1 MISVIMHHQSWFTG
15 TFNITKITQI
25 FLTQH
30 MFAVNVSLYVA
41 QSDRFVI
48 TKITLP
54 ASKIFTVQIFIEKN
68 LVKRDRANFSFLM
81 VHLCLR
87 CRCIVRACLLGQM
100 VEQ

>member
-1 MISVIMHHQSWFTG
+1 MISVIVHHQSWFTG
-15 TFNITKITQI
+15 TFNVTKITKI

-30 MFAVNVSLYVA
+30 MFTVYVTLYVA

-68 LVKRDRANFSFLM
+68 LVKRDRANFSFSFLDGSFM
-81 VHLCLR
+81 FAV
-87 CRCIVRACLLGQM
+87 
-100 VEQ
+100 